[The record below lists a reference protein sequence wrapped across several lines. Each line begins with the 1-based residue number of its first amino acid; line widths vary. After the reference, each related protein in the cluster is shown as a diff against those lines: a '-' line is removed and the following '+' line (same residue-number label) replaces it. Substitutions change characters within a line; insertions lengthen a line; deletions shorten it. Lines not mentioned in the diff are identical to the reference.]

1 MKTRMLWLLC
11 CVVALS
17 SQAQTTSRTLWVWK
31 DANGV
36 THYSDKPEAGAKRMV
51 LAGTTPAAPQ
61 STETSPRS
69 ASEGEG
75 HSRGDGAAGNPP
87 AQIVRYES
95 LAIDTPTEEQTFFGA
110 DGVVPI
116 QVSSNPELADG
127 DTLVIYL
134 DGKPADA
141 PENSYQVTLSGVE
154 RGEHVLTASILDSQA
169 RRRST
174 ARRAA
179 SSCGWTRSAIR
190 AMSVRP
196 CKPKTHA
203 ASRADAVATAAESRQ
218 VASSSLRRRLAEAR
232 RGGSTRAP
240 SFDPPPPSW

>member
-51 LAGTTPAAPQ
+51 IAGTTPAAPQ
-61 STETSPRS
+61 STETSPPS

-75 HSRGDGAAGNPP
+75 HSRGDGAASNPP

-154 RGEHVLTASILDSQA
+154 RGEHVLTASILDSQGKA
-169 RRRST
+169 KIDSAPRSFFMRVDT
-174 ARRAA
+174 ISNPRNVGP
-179 SSCGWTRSAIR
+179 SL
-190 AMSVRP
+190 
-196 CKPKTHA
+196 KPKPTPHP
-203 ASRADAVATAAESRQ
+203 
-218 VASSSLRRRLAEAR
+218 
-232 RGGSTRAP
+232 AP
-240 SFDPPPPSW
+240 TPSPPPPKAGK